1 MKTLQIN
8 RGIYTNT
15 LNEEDVTELLTQNSF
30 LKSIL
35 LMVLNNSDT
44 WENEHEAEFNRDEA
58 YDYLLNYNVFKGY
71 SKQYI
76 KDSLTKIKN

>member
-1 MKTLQIN
+1 M
-8 RGIYTNT
+8 
-15 LNEEDVTELLTQNSF
+15 TELLTHNSF

-35 LMVLNNSDT
+35 LMVLNDSDT

-76 KDSLTKIKN
+76 KNSLTKIKK